1 MLFFYNLFFGIGFLF
16 FLPSLLIKLKTR
28 PGYKKTFGERFGR
41 FSPERRRE
49 LKEFAPDIWLHSVSV
64 GETVLALS
72 FIKAYRKYYPD
83 VKFVIST
90 TTTTGQEL
98 ARSKCDEL
106 TKVIFCPID
115 SYGAVR
121 RTLDLLDAKKLIILE
136 TELWPNMI
144 YQAKKRGMQV
154 ILVNSRLSDHSV
166 RGYRKLKCFFRPLLM
181 QFDLISAQSE
191 MDAQRILSVAPD
203 AKVVNNSNMKFDQQI
218 PEKLPDAE
226 LEKFFGSDA
235 KSYRYLLG
243 ASTHPDEEA
252 LIADSFIALKDK
264 FPELRLILIPRHAER
279 GGEIAEILQN
289 KNISFLRKS
298 SLNTDFNGGTA
309 ENQCLL
315 ADTTG
320 EMLKFM
326 NIADIVIM
334 GKSLAGQNEGHNL
347 IEPALLKRAI
357 VCGPELRN
365 FRFLFD
371 LLKNADGIA
380 ICNDETL
387 TLMLENLFNDKTRVD
402 ALRLNAY
409 NAVNANAGATE
420 RTIKS
425 IAALSGR

>member
-1 MLFFYNLFFGIGFLF
+1 MLFLYNLFFGVGFLF
-16 FLPSLLIKLKTR
+16 FLPSIIVKYRKR

-41 FSPERRRE
+41 FSPERRQE
-49 LKEFAPDIWLHSVSV
+49 LKEFAPDVWLHSVSV

-72 FIKAYRKYYPD
+72 FIKAYRKQHPD

-98 ARSKCDEL
+98 ARNKCDEL

-121 RTLDLLDAKKLIILE
+121 RTLDLLKPKKLIILE

-144 YQAKKRGMQV
+144 YQSKKRGMQV
-154 ILVNSRLSDHSV
+154 ILINSRLSDRSV

-203 AKVVNNSNMKFDQQI
+203 AKVINSGNMKFDQQI
-218 PEKLPDAE
+218 PENLPDAE
-226 LEKFFGSDA
+226 LEKFFGTDA

-252 LIADSFIALKDK
+252 LIADSFIALQKK
-264 FPELRLILIPRHAER
+264 FPELRLLLIPRHAER
-279 GGEIAEILQN
+279 GGDIAEILQSRG
-289 KNISFLRKS
+289 IAFIRKS
-298 SLNTDFNGGTA
+298 TLGADFCGSDDI
-309 ENQCLL
+309 QCLL

-326 NIADIVIM
+326 NIADVVVM

-347 IEPALLKRAI
+347 IEPALLKRTT
-357 VCGPELRN
+357 VCGPELKN

-371 LLKNADGIA
+371 LLKNAQGIA
-380 ICNDETL
+380 ICNDDTL
-387 TLMLENLFNDKTRVD
+387 TATLEKLLLDKEYAD
-402 ALRLNAY
+402 SLRINAY
-409 NAVNANAGATE
+409 NAVHSNAGATE

-425 IAALSGR
+425 CDMLA